1 MTRELAGLQRWQGC
15 GRCSHLGVKLA
26 GDLPQDATAGQTS
39 LQGVRQ
45 LRLGEEGVQHLHKE
59 DR

>member
-1 MTRELAGLQRWQGC
+1 MAGQGY
-15 GRCSHLGVKLA
+15 GRNSHLGVKLA

-45 LRLGEEGVQHLHKE
+45 LRLGEEGVQHLHRE